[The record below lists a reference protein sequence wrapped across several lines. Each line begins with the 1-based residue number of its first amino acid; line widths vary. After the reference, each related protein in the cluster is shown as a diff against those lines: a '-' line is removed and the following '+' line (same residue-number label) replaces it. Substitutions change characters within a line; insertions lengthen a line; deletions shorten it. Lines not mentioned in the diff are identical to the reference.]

1 MKNAKMIMCTVLPI
15 AMLAG
20 LFLSCASNEFR
31 EDPARKRAHEL
42 TREAY
47 KKYWP
52 RQEFDKVISTVTKA
66 IESDPEYPLPY
77 ALRGAAYNAK
87 KQPLNALPDL
97 HMALSLSSDYTPAFI
112 SRGISYM
119 QLKRYDMARKD
130 FMAAL
135 ELAPGNI
142 TSLVNM
148 AQIYSV
154 DDNMVMAC
162 RYLEK
167 AVEMG
172 FSDMQ
177 RLDSDP
183 NFRKLRL
190 SECYDELENEVFKL
204 KEQPGM

>member
-15 AMLAG
+15 VMLAG
-20 LFLSCASNEFR
+20 LFLSCAGNDFR

-47 KKYWP
+47 KKYWTL
-52 RQEFDKVISTVTKA
+52 QEFDKVISAATKA

-87 KQPLNALPDL
+87 EQPLRALPDL
-97 HMALSLSSDYTPAFI
+97 HRALGLSSDYTPAFI

-148 AQIYSV
+148 SQIYSV
-154 DDNMVMAC
+154 EDNMVMAC

-183 NFRKLRL
+183 NFRKLRQ
-190 SECYDELENEVFKL
+190 SECYGELESIILLLQE
-204 KEQPGM
+204 